1 MSEELY
7 KLVGRKVGMMR
18 QADDFY
24 PTPEYVTRAL
34 MDRIKFVGEVW
45 EPACGDGRMSEVIKD
60 YGNHVISTDLVDR
73 GYWDGMSGI
82 DFLMECDHRDNIITN
97 PPFSLAYAFLEQA
110 LRLANKRV
118 AMLLPVRYLTG
129 KKRVDLFSRRPPRW
143 VIVIPNKVDFVGIGN
158 PAMEFAW
165 FVWDKNIH
173 NRVTELMWAEWHD

>member
-1 MSEELY
+1 MSEDQY

-34 MDRIKFVGEVW
+34 MDRIKFEGEIW

-60 YGNHVISTDLVDR
+60 YGNHVFSTDLVDR
-73 GYWDGMSGI
+73 GYWDAVTGV

-97 PPFSLAYAFLEQA
+97 PPFSLAYPFLEQS

-118 AMLLPVRYLTG
+118 ALLLPIRYLTG
-129 KKRVDLFSRRPPRW
+129 RARVEFYQIHRPRW
-143 VIVIPNKVDFVGIGN
+143 IIVIPNKVDFVGAGN

-165 FVWDKNIH
+165 FVWEKN
-173 NRVTELMWAEWHD
+173 NVTGTTEIMWAEWHG